1 MKEQTE
7 IGKIK
12 EGRYIVIEDEPCRV
26 LSIAT
31 SKPGKH
37 GAAKAR
43 IDAMGLFDGVKRSI
57 VSPVSAKTYVP
68 VVERKS
74 GQVLS
79 IAGTTAQLMDMKDF
93 TNFEI
98 PIPDEK
104 KGTIEVGKEYIYMES
119 MGKKKFDWILF
130 LSRGVFLGAVTKF
143 AETH

>member
-26 LSIAT
+26 VGIAT

-43 IDAMGLFDGVKRSI
+43 IDAVGIFDGVKRSI
-57 VSPVSAKTYVP
+57 VQPVSAKTYVP

-79 IAGTTAQLMDMKDF
+79 IAGTMAQLMDMKDYS
-93 TNFEI
+93 NFEI
-98 PIPDEK
+98 AIPDDK
-104 KGTIEVGKEYIYMES
+104 KGAIEVGKEYMYIES
-119 MGKKKFDWILF
+119 MGKKKFD
-130 LSRGVFLGAVTKF
+130 
-143 AETH
+143 

>member
-12 EGRYIVIEDEPCRV
+12 EGRYVVIEDEPCRV
-26 LSIAT
+26 LGIAT

-43 IDAMGLFDGVKRSI
+43 IDAVGIFDGVKRSI
-57 VSPVSAKTYVP
+57 VQPVSAKAYIP

-74 GQVLS
+74 GQVIS
-79 IAGTTAQLMDMKDF
+79 IVGNTAQLMDMKEF

-98 PIPDEK
+98 PIPEDRK
-104 KGTIEVGKEYIYMES
+104 SVVEVGKEIVYIES
-119 MGKKKFDWILF
+119 MGKRKID
-130 LSRGVFLGAVTKF
+130 
-143 AETH
+143 

>member
-12 EGRYIVIEDEPCRV
+12 EGRYIVIEDEPCKV
-26 LSIAT
+26 VGIAT

-43 IDAMGLFDGVKRSI
+43 IDAVGIFDGVKRSI
-57 VSPVSAKTYVP
+57 VQPVSAKTYIP

-98 PIPDEK
+98 PIPDDK
-104 KGTIEVGKEYIYMES
+104 KGTIEVGKEYMYIES
-119 MGKKKFDWILF
+119 MGKKKFD
-130 LSRGVFLGAVTKF
+130 
-143 AETH
+143 

>member
-12 EGRYIVIEDEPCRV
+12 EGRYIVIDEEPCRV
-26 LSIAT
+26 VAIAT

-43 IDAMGLFDGVKRSI
+43 IDAIGIFDGVKRSI

-68 VVERKS
+68 VVERKT

-79 IAGTTAQLMDMKDF
+79 IAGNMAQIMDMKDF
-93 TNFEI
+93 SNFEVLI
-98 PIPDEK
+98 PEDK
-104 KGTIEVGKEYIYMES
+104 VGGIEVGKEYMYIES
-119 MGKKKFDWILF
+119 MGKKKFD
-130 LSRGVFLGAVTKF
+130 
-143 AETH
+143 

>member
-12 EGRYIVIEDEPCRV
+12 EGRYIVIDEEPCRV
-26 LSIAT
+26 VGLAT

-43 IDAMGLFDGVKRSI
+43 IDAIGIFDGVKRSI

-79 IAGTTAQLMDMKDF
+79 IAGNMAQLMDMKDF
-93 TNFEI
+93 SNFEI

-104 KGTIEVGKEYIYMES
+104 KGTIEVGKEYMYIES
-119 MGKKKFDWILF
+119 MGKKKFD
-130 LSRGVFLGAVTKF
+130 
-143 AETH
+143 